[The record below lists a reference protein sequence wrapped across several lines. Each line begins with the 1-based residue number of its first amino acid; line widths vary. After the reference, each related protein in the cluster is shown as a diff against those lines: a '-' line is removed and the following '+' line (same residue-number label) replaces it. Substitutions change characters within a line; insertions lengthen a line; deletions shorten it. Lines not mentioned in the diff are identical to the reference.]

1 MTFVTFTLGTDAL
14 SDLLLDGAIGNVG
27 FLERVDF
34 DANVICLL
42 IQKLL
47 VVYLMQLKFDLDIVH
62 VVGVV

>member
-1 MTFVTFTLGTDAL
+1 MHYLIYYSMV
-14 SDLLLDGAIGNVG
+14 LLVMLV
-27 FLERVDF
+27 FLERMDF
-34 DANVICLL
+34 DAKVICLL